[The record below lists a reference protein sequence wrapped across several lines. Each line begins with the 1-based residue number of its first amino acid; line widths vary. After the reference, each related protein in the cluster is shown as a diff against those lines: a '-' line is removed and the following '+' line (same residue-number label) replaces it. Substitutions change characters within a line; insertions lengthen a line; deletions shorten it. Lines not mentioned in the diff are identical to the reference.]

1 MNNRLYKY
9 YPEDFG
15 ELRVDVLH
23 MDLTFDIYDDRTNVK
38 SILRVRTKDEPIEK
52 LELNCKDLEVRAV
65 SCFQSEVSYRL
76 RKDEAILEIS
86 FRDVIPPHTEI
97 AVITDTVCRPTK
109 NILEGL
115 YYDETPAGA
124 PPQQITQCQQW
135 GFQRIVPCI
144 DDMTAKC
151 TYRTTIIADSRYT
164 NLITNGDVAVERQ
177 TIKPGRDKIVYDNSV
192 TPMATYLFFLG
203 AGTYATFK
211 REFEY
216 PDGGTFTLELLVPP
230 DSDSRAAE
238 KALDVLHDCVMWV
251 YVFTGPEQF
260 DKDKL
265 PARQLIWDLVRRRE
279 KLKTETKPESGQEGE
294 REGEEIVKIRKELT
308 RLIKNITLGYR
319 YTGTVYREIG
329 MQNSDF
335 GGMENVGNTTITT
348 NRIMPFPQIT
358 DPAFE
363 YMIRVK
369 VHEYY
374 HNQNGSEVTGRSPFE
389 IWLNE
394 AVTVHVEEQYHAF
407 LFGEDYQ
414 RLQRVL
420 DLLAPASGT
429 FALDS
434 GAASMP
440 IIPDGFNDPNDLI
453 TSVTYVKSPEYV
465 RMVESL
471 IGKDTFVRGLDR
483 YFKKF
488 QHSNASTQDWI
499 EAMEEESGVPLKEMS
514 ETWLKQ
520 TRFPVVEV
528 SAEYD
533 KPTRKFTFFIKQQFP
548 AGGKPWE
555 FPFRAALVDEN
566 GNDIAEVLEK
576 ISGETAEI
584 VIENVDTPSFLSL
597 NRGYSFYGK
606 LVYKASPEEL
616 LIQVR
621 KDSDIVGRFT
631 AFYTFVDREKLRL
644 LKVPGAVPSEDFV
657 ELYYRLLNDRQLLE
671 RAGGQFLTIFESVE
685 DKDYAHHYQALYDV
699 KQKLLKA
706 VAGKYRSSLI
716 SAYNF
721 FENASVPRDGSLEET
736 ARVIKSRQAK
746 NICLGVLA
754 ALDAPDI
761 HSLIKQQFESAIC
774 ATDRLS
780 AFAAYLNSSAPDKIE
795 VLRAFEAESKKNL
808 IAWEAFLSVIGSN
821 SSVDAVEL
829 VREMERSDAFRIE
842 QTNDQR
848 ALYGSF
854 ARNRKKA
861 LQTEEGRA
869 LFAEILKKLAPVN
882 EYTTVNL
889 LNAFANIDQMEIRYH
904 IPLVE
909 ILADLLAELDP
920 QKYPSVY
927 NRIRKLLLGAPKAVE
942 GYGIEHGKIPALQT
956 ESLEKK

>member
-1 MNNRLYKY
+1 MKNRLYKY

-15 ELRVDVLH
+15 ELTVDVLH
-23 MDLTFDIYDDRTNVK
+23 MDLVFDVYEDRTNVK
-38 SILRVRTKDEPIEK
+38 SVLRIKTRDAPVEK
-52 LELNCKDLEVRAV
+52 LELNCRDLEIRAV
-65 SCFQSEVSYRL
+65 SCIQCEVSYRY
-76 RKDEAILEIS
+76 RKDDAILEID
-86 FRDVIPPHTEI
+86 FRDVIPPHTEV

-151 TYRTTIIADSRYT
+151 TYKTAIIADSRYT
-164 NLITNGDVAVERQ
+164 NLITNGDVVVERH
-177 TIKPGRDKIVYDNSV
+177 TVKPGRDKIVYDNSV

-203 AGTYATFK
+203 VGTYSTFT

-216 PDGGTFTLELLVPP
+216 PDGGTFLLELLVPP
-230 DSDSRAAE
+230 GSNAAAAE
-238 KALDVLHDCVMWV
+238 KALDVLHDSVMWV
-251 YVFTGPEQF
+251 YLFTGPEQF
-260 DKDKL
+260 DEKKL
-265 PARQLIWDLVRRRE
+265 PVRKEILELVRKRE
-279 KLKTETKPESGQEGE
+279 KMKLETKPESTL
-294 REGEEIVKIRKELT
+294 EELEKIRD
-308 RLIKNITLGYR
+308 TLAGLAGTISPGYR

-348 NRIMPFPQIT
+348 NRIMPFPQTT

-369 VHEYY
+369 VHEYH
-374 HNQNGSEVTGRSPFE
+374 HNQNGSEVTGKSPFE

-414 RLQRVL
+414 RLGRVL
-420 DLLAPASGT
+420 ELLAPASGT

-453 TSVTYVKSPEYV
+453 TAVTYVKAPEYV

-488 QHSNASTQDWI
+488 RHSNSTTQDWI
-499 EAMEEESGVPLKEMS
+499 EAMETESGQPLKEMS

-520 TRFPVVEV
+520 TKFPVIEV

-533 KPTRKFTFFIKQQFP
+533 RASRKFTFLLKQKVP
-548 AGGKPWE
+548 EGGKPWE
-555 FPFRAALVDEN
+555 FPFKAALVDEN
-566 GNDIAEVLEK
+566 GNDLAEILERV
-576 ISGETAEI
+576 SGETAEI
-584 VIENVDTPSFLSL
+584 TVENVDMPAFLSL

-606 LVYKASPEEL
+606 LIYRAGQDEL
-616 LIQVR
+616 LMQVR
-621 KDSDIVGRFT
+621 KDTDTIGRFT
-631 AFYTFVDREKLRL
+631 AFYTLVDREKLRL
-644 LKVPGAVPSEDFV
+644 LKNPESRPSEDFV
-657 ELYYRLLNDRQLLE
+657 ELFYRLLNDRQLLE

-685 DKDYAHHYQALYDV
+685 DDEFAHRYQALYEV

-706 VAGKYRSSLI
+706 VAWKYINSVV
-716 SAYNF
+716 SAYRF
-721 FENASVPRDGSLEET
+721 FENSSAPRDATLEET

-746 NICLGVLA
+746 NVCLGILA
-754 ALDAPDI
+754 TLDTPDI
-761 HSLIKQQFESAIC
+761 HAMIKQQFETATC

-795 VLRAFEAESKKNL
+795 VLRVFEVESKQNL
-808 IAWEAFLSVIGSN
+808 VAWEAFLAVIGSN
-821 SSVDAVEL
+821 SSIDAVEL

-854 ARNRKKA
+854 ARNRKKS
-861 LQTEEGRA
+861 LQTEEGRT
-869 LFAEILKKLAPVN
+869 LFAEILRKLTPVN
-882 EYTTVNL
+882 EYSTVNM
-889 LNAFANIDQMEIRYH
+889 LNAFANIDLMEAKYH
-904 IPLVE
+904 TPLVK
-909 ILADLLAELDP
+909 ILADILAELDA
-920 QKYPSVY
+920 QKFPSVY
-927 NRIRKLLLGAPKAVE
+927 NRVRKLLLGAPKAVE
-942 GYGIEHGKIPALQT
+942 AYGIVHGKIPALQP

>member
-15 ELRVDVLH
+15 ELKVDVLH
-23 MDLTFDIYDDRTNVK
+23 MDLGFDVYDDRTNVK
-38 SILRVRTKDEPIEK
+38 SVLRVRTKDEPLET
-52 LELNCKDLEVRAV
+52 LELNCRDLEVRAV
-65 SCFQSEVSYRL
+65 SCFQSEVSYRY
-76 RKDEAILEIS
+76 RKADAVLEIN
-86 FRDVIPPHTEI
+86 FRDAIPPHTEI
-97 AVITDTVCRPTK
+97 AVVTDTVCRPTK

-151 TYRTTIIADSRYT
+151 TYRTTITADSKYT
-164 NLITNGDVAVERQ
+164 NLITNGDVMVQR
-177 TIKPGRDKIVYDNSV
+177 TTVKPGRDRIVYDNSI

-203 AGTYATFK
+203 VGTYATFK

-216 PDGGTFTLELLVPP
+216 PDGRTFMLELLVPP
-230 DSDSRAAE
+230 DSDAKAAE
-238 KALDVLHDCVMWV
+238 KALDILHDCVMWV

-260 DKDKL
+260 DEEKL
-265 PARQLIWDLVRRRE
+265 PARQMLWDLVRRRE
-279 KLKTETKPESGQEGE
+279 KLKMEAKSEPAQE
-294 REGEEIVKIRKELT
+294 EELGKIREKLAE
-308 RLIKNITLGYR
+308 LIKTITPGYE

-407 LFGEDYQ
+407 LFGKDYQ
-414 RLQRVL
+414 RLGRVL

-453 TSVTYVKSPEYV
+453 TAVTYVKSPEYV

-471 IGKDTFVRGLDR
+471 IGKETFARGLDR

-488 QHSNASTQDWI
+488 SHSNASTQDWI
-499 EAMEEESGVPLKEMS
+499 EAMEEESGKPLKEMS

-520 TRFPVVEV
+520 TKFPVVEV

-533 KPTRKFTFFIKQQFP
+533 KLPGKFTFFLKQQFP

-566 GNDIAEVLEK
+566 GKDIVEVLEK

-584 VIENVDTPSFLSL
+584 VIENVDMPAFLSL

-606 LVYKASPEEL
+606 LVYRASQEEL
-616 LIQVR
+616 LMQVR
-621 KDSDIVGRFT
+621 KDSDIIGRFT
-631 AFYTFVDREKLRL
+631 AFYTLVDREKLKL
-644 LKVPGAVPSEDFV
+644 LKAPGLVPSEDFI

-671 RAGGQFLTIFESVE
+671 RVGGQFLTIFESVE
-685 DKDYAHHYQALYDV
+685 DEDFAHHYQALYDV

-706 VAGKYRSSLI
+706 VALKYRNSLI

-721 FENASVPRDGSLEET
+721 YESASVPRDSSLEET

-754 ALDAPDI
+754 TLDTPDI
-761 HSLIKQQFESAIC
+761 HALIKQQFETAAC

-808 IAWEAFLSVIGSN
+808 ITWEAFLSVIGSN
-821 SSVDAVEL
+821 SSIDAVEL
-829 VREMERSDAFRIE
+829 VREMERSDRFRIE

-854 ARNRKKA
+854 ARNRKKS

-869 LFAEILKKLAPVN
+869 LFAEILRKLAPVN

-889 LNAFANIDQMEIRYH
+889 LNAFANIDQMEIKYH
-904 IPLVE
+904 TPLVK
-909 ILADLLAELDP
+909 ILAGLLEELDP
-920 QKYPSVY
+920 QKFPSVY

-942 GYGIEHGKIPALQT
+942 AYGIEHGKIPSLQP
-956 ESLEKK
+956 ESDEKK

>member
-1 MNNRLYKY
+1 MKNRLYKY

-15 ELRVDVLH
+15 ELTVDVVH
-23 MDLTFDIYDDRTNVK
+23 MNLVFDVYDDRTNVK
-38 SILRVRTKDEPIEK
+38 SILRVRTKDAPLEK
-52 LELNCKDLEVRAV
+52 LELNCRDLEVRAV
-65 SCFQSEVSYRL
+65 SCIQYEVSYKYRQ
-76 RKDEAILEIS
+76 DDAILEIN
-86 FRDVIPPHTEI
+86 FMDVIPPHTDI
-97 AVITDTVCRPTK
+97 AVVTDTVCRPTK

-135 GFQRIVPCI
+135 GFQKIVPCI
-144 DDMTAKC
+144 DDMCAKC

-164 NLITNGDVAVERQ
+164 NLITNGDVAVGRQ
-177 TIKPGRDKIVYDNSV
+177 TVKPGRDKIIYDNSV

-203 AGTYATFK
+203 VGTYATFT

-216 PDGGTFTLELLVPP
+216 PDGETFMLELLVPP
-230 DSDSRAAE
+230 GSSEDAAE
-238 KALDVLHDCVMWV
+238 KALDILHDSVMWV
-251 YVFTGPEQF
+251 YIFTGPEQF
-260 DKDKL
+260 NEAKL
-265 PARQLIWDLVRRRE
+265 PV
-279 KLKTETKPESGQEGE
+279 
-294 REGEEIVKIRKELT
+294 RKELWELV
-308 RLIKNITLGYR
+308 RKREKMKLEAKSESPLEKELRAVRDKLAKLNSAITSGYK

-348 NRIMPFPQIT
+348 NRIMPYQQIT

-374 HNQNGSEVTGRSPFE
+374 HNQNGSEVTGKSPFE

-394 AVTVHVEEQYHAF
+394 AVTVHVEEQYYAF
-407 LFGEDYQ
+407 LFGEDYE
-414 RLQRVL
+414 RLGRVL

-434 GAASMP
+434 GASSMP

-453 TSVTYVKSPEYV
+453 TSVTYVKAPEYV
-465 RMVESL
+465 RMVETL

-488 QHSNASTQDWI
+488 SHSNAATQDWI
-499 EAMEEESGVPLKEMS
+499 EAMEEESGQPLKEMA

-520 TRFPVVEV
+520 TKFPVVEV

-533 KPTRKFTFFIKQQFP
+533 KPSRKFTFFLKQQFP

-555 FPFRAALVDEN
+555 FPFKAALVDEN
-566 GNDIAEVLEK
+566 GNDLAEVLERV
-576 ISGETAEI
+576 SGETAEI
-584 VIENVDTPSFLSL
+584 IVENVDMPSFLSL

-606 LVYKASPEEL
+606 LIYRANQEEL
-616 LIQVR
+616 LLQVR
-621 KDSDIVGRFT
+621 KDSDITGRFT
-631 AFYTFVDREKLRL
+631 AFYTLVDREKLRL
-644 LKVPGAVPSEDFV
+644 LKVPGSAPSEDFI
-657 ELYYRLLNDRQLLE
+657 ELYYRLFNDRQLLE

-685 DKDYAHHYQALYDV
+685 DEEFSHHYQELYDV

-706 VAGKYRSSLI
+706 VAWKYRNSLI
-716 SAYNF
+716 STYNF
-721 FENASVPRDGSLEET
+721 FENASVPGDASLEET
-736 ARVIKSRQAK
+736 ARVIKGRQAK
-746 NICLGVLA
+746 NVCLGVLA
-754 ALDAPDI
+754 TLDTPDI
-761 HSLIKQQFESAIC
+761 HALIKQQFETATC

-795 VLRAFEAESKKNL
+795 VLRAFEAESKQNL
-808 IAWEAFLSVIGSN
+808 ISWEAFLAVIGNN

-829 VREMERSDAFRIE
+829 IREMERSAAFRIE

-854 ARNRKKA
+854 ARNRKKS
-861 LQTEEGRA
+861 LQTEEGRT
-869 LFAEILKKLAPVN
+869 LFAEILKKLAVVN
-882 EYTTVNL
+882 EYSTVNM
-889 LNAFANIDQMEIRYH
+889 LNAFANIDQMESKYH
-904 IPLVE
+904 IPLVK
-909 ILADLLAELDP
+909 ILADLLSELDS
-920 QKYPSVY
+920 QKFPSVY
-927 NRIRKLLLGAPKAVE
+927 NRIRKLLLGAPKAVKT
-942 GYGIEHGKIPALQT
+942 YGIEHGEIKALQP
-956 ESLEKK
+956 EKPVHK

>member
-1 MNNRLYKY
+1 MKSRLYKY

-15 ELRVDVLH
+15 ELKVDVLH
-23 MDLTFDIYDDRTNVK
+23 MDLVFDIYDDRTNVK
-38 SILRVRTKDEPIEK
+38 SVLRVRTKDEAIER
-52 LELNCKDLEVRAV
+52 LELNCRDLEIRAV
-65 SCFQSEVSYRL
+65 SCIQSEVSYRY
-76 RKDEAILEIS
+76 RKDDAILEIN
-86 FRDVIPPHTEI
+86 FRDVIPAHTEI
-97 AVITDTVCRPTK
+97 AVVTDTVCRPTK
-109 NILEGL
+109 HILEGL

-164 NLITNGDVAVERQ
+164 NMITNGDVAVERH
-177 TIKPGRDKIVYDNSV
+177 TVKPGRDRIVYENCV

-203 AGTYATFK
+203 VGTYATFK

-216 PDGGTFTLELLVPP
+216 PDGDTFMLELLVPP
-230 DSDSRAAE
+230 DSDAWAAE
-238 KALDVLHDCVMWV
+238 KALDILHDCVMWV
-251 YVFTGPEQF
+251 YLFTGPEQF
-260 DKDKL
+260 DGGRL
-265 PARQLIWDLVRRRE
+265 AL
-279 KLKTETKPESGQEGE
+279 
-294 REGEEIVKIRKELT
+294 RKELWELVRKRERMKLEANT
-308 RLIKNITLGYR
+308 GTTLEELRKVREELAEMVKAIVPGYK

-394 AVTVHVEEQYHAF
+394 AVTVHVEEHYHAF

-414 RLQRVL
+414 RLARVL

-453 TSVTYVKSPEYV
+453 TAVTYVKSPEYV
-465 RMVESL
+465 RMVENL

-488 QHSNASTQDWI
+488 QHSNASTQDWL
-499 EAMEEESGVPLKEMS
+499 EAMEEESEKPLKEMS
-514 ETWLKQ
+514 ETWLRQ
-520 TRFPVVEV
+520 TKFPVVEV

-533 KPTRKFTFFIKQQFP
+533 RPSRRFTFFLKQHFP
-548 AGGKPWE
+548 DGGKPWE

-566 GNDIAEVLEK
+566 GKDLAEVLERV
-576 ISGETAEI
+576 SGETAEI
-584 VIENVDTPSFLSL
+584 IIENVDMPAFLSL

-606 LVYKASPEEL
+606 IIYRASQEEL
-616 LIQVR
+616 LLQVR
-621 KDSDIVGRFT
+621 KDSDIIGRFT

-644 LKVPGAVPSEDFV
+644 LKVPGAAPSDDFV

-685 DKDYAHHYQALYDV
+685 DEEFAHRYQALYDV
-699 KQKLLKA
+699 KQKLQKA
-706 VAGKYRSSLI
+706 VAWKYRSSLI
-716 SAYNF
+716 SAYHF
-721 FENASVPRDGSLEET
+721 FENASVPKDASPEEA

-754 ALDAPDI
+754 TLDTPDI
-761 HSLIKQQFESAIC
+761 HALIKQQFETATC

-780 AFAAYLNSSAPDKIE
+780 AFAAYLNSSAPDKIG
-795 VLRAFEAESKKNL
+795 VLRAFEAESKQNL
-808 IAWEAFLSVIGSN
+808 VAWEAFLAVIGNN

-829 VREMERSDAFRIE
+829 VREMERSEAFRIE

-854 ARNRKKA
+854 ARNRKKS

-869 LFAEILKKLAPVN
+869 LFAEILRKLAPVN
-882 EYTTVNL
+882 EYSTVNL
-889 LNAFANIDQMEIRYH
+889 LNAFANIDQMEVKYH
-904 IPLVE
+904 IPLVK
-909 ILADLLAELDP
+909 ILADLLGELDF
-920 QKYPSVY
+920 QKFPSIY
-927 NRIRKLLLGAPKAVE
+927 NRIRKLLLGAPKAVKAYE
-942 GYGIEHGKIPALQT
+942 VEHGEIQALQ
-956 ESLEKK
+956 S

>member
-15 ELRVDVLH
+15 ELTVDVLH
-23 MDLTFDIYDDRTNVK
+23 MDMVFDVYDDRTNVK
-38 SILRVRTKDEPIEK
+38 SVLRVRTKDSPIEK
-52 LELNCKDLEVRAV
+52 LELNCKDLEIRAV
-65 SCFQSEVSYRL
+65 SCFQSEVSYRY
-76 RKDEAILEIS
+76 RTDDAILEIN

-97 AVITDTVCRPTK
+97 AVITDTVCRPTR

-164 NLITNGDVAVERQ
+164 NLITNGDVAVERS
-177 TIKPGRDKIVYDNSV
+177 TVKPGRDKIVYDNSV

-203 AGTYATFK
+203 VGTYATFK

-230 DSDSRAAE
+230 DSDPRAAE
-238 KALDVLHDCVMWV
+238 KTLDILHDCVMWV

-260 DKDKL
+260 DEDKL
-265 PARQLIWDLVRRRE
+265 PARQLIWNLVKRRE
-279 KLKTETKPESGQEGE
+279 KLKMEANPESGQED
-294 REGEEIVKIRKELT
+294 EGEELGKIRAELA
-308 RLIKNITLGYR
+308 RLVKTITPGYK

-363 YMIRVK
+363 YMIKVK

-414 RLQRVL
+414 RLDRVL
-420 DLLAPASGT
+420 ELLAPASGT

-453 TSVTYVKSPEYV
+453 TAVTYVKSPEYV

-499 EAMEEESGVPLKEMS
+499 EVMEEESGVPLKEMS

-520 TRFPVVEV
+520 TKFPVVEV

-533 KPTRKFTFFIKQQFP
+533 KPTRKFTFFLKQHFP

-555 FPFRAALVDEN
+555 FPFKAALVDEN
-566 GNDIAEVLEK
+566 GKDIAEVLER

-584 VIENVDTPSFLSL
+584 VIENVDLPSFLSL

-606 LVYKASPEEL
+606 LVYRASQEEL
-616 LIQVR
+616 LMQVR
-621 KDSDIVGRFT
+621 KDSDIAGRFT

-644 LKVPGAVPSEDFV
+644 LKVPGSAPSEDFV

-671 RAGGQFLTIFESVE
+671 KAGGQFLTIFESVE
-685 DKDYAHHYQALYDV
+685 DPEYAHHYQELYDV
-699 KQKLLKA
+699 KQELLKA
-706 VAGKYRSSLI
+706 VAWKYRSSLI
-716 SAYNF
+716 SAYRF
-721 FENASVPRDGSLEET
+721 FENASVPRDGSLEEI

-746 NICLGVLA
+746 NTCLGVLA
-754 ALDAPDI
+754 TLDTPDI
-761 HSLIKQQFESAIC
+761 HALIKQQFDTAAC

-854 ARNRKKA
+854 ARNRKKS
-861 LQTEEGRA
+861 LQTEDGRA
-869 LFAEILKKLAPVN
+869 LFAEILRKLAPVN
-882 EYTTVNL
+882 EYSTVNM

-904 IPLVE
+904 IPLVK
-909 ILADLLAELDP
+909 ILADLLEELDP
-920 QKYPSVY
+920 QKCPSVY

-956 ESLEKK
+956 ENQEKK

>member
-23 MDLTFDIYDDRTNVK
+23 MDLGFDIYDDRTNVK
-38 SILRVRTKDEPIEK
+38 SLLRVRTKDEPLEK
-52 LELNCKDLEVRAV
+52 LELNCRDLEIRAV
-65 SCFQSEVSYRL
+65 SCLQSEVSYRY
-76 RKDEAILEIS
+76 RKDDAVLEIN

-151 TYRTTIIADSRYT
+151 TYRTTITADSRYT
-164 NLITNGDVAVERQ
+164 NLITNGDVLVQR
-177 TIKPGRDKIVYDNSV
+177 TTVKPGRDRIVYDNSV

-216 PDGGTFTLELLVPP
+216 PDGRTFMLELLVPP
-230 DSDSRAAE
+230 DSDARAAE
-238 KALDVLHDCVMWV
+238 KALDILHDCVMWV
-251 YVFTGPEQF
+251 YIFTGPEQF
-260 DKDKL
+260 DEDKL
-265 PARQLIWDLVRRRE
+265 PARQMLWDLVRRRE
-279 KLKTETKPESGQEGE
+279 KLKIEAKPEPGQD
-294 REGEEIVKIRKELT
+294 EELGKIREKLAGLVKT
-308 RLIKNITLGYR
+308 ITPGYK

-414 RLQRVL
+414 RLGRVL
-420 DLLAPASGT
+420 ELLAPASGT

-453 TSVTYVKSPEYV
+453 TAVTYVKSPEYV

-471 IGKDTFVRGLDR
+471 IGKETFARGLDR

-488 QHSNASTQDWI
+488 SHSNASTRDLI
-499 EAMEEESGVPLKEMS
+499 EAMEEESRVPLKEMS

-533 KPTRKFTFFIKQQFP
+533 KPSRKFTFFLKQHFP
-548 AGGKPWE
+548 IGGKPWE

-566 GNDIAEVLEK
+566 GKDLAEVLER
-576 ISGETAEI
+576 ISGENAEI
-584 VIENVDTPSFLSL
+584 VIENVDMPAFLSL

-606 LVYKASPEEL
+606 LVYKTSQEEL

-621 KDSDIVGRFT
+621 KDSDIIGRFT
-631 AFYTFVDREKLRL
+631 AFYTLVDREKLRL
-644 LKVPGAVPSEDFV
+644 LKVPNAVPSEDFV

-685 DKDYAHHYQALYDV
+685 DPGYAHHYQALYDV

-706 VAGKYRSSLI
+706 VAWKYRSSLI

-721 FENASVPRDGSLEET
+721 FENASVSRDSSLEET

-754 ALDAPDI
+754 ALDTPDI
-761 HSLIKQQFESAIC
+761 HALIKQQFETAAC
-774 ATDRLS
+774 TTDRLS

-808 IAWEAFLSVIGSN
+808 IAWEAFLSVIGNN

-854 ARNRKKA
+854 ARNRKKS

-869 LFAEILKKLAPVN
+869 LFAEILRKLAPVN

-909 ILADLLAELDP
+909 ILAGLLEELDP
-920 QKYPSVY
+920 QKFPSVY

-942 GYGIEHGKIPALQT
+942 AYGIEHGKIQALQ
-956 ESLEKK
+956 S

>member
-1 MNNRLYKY
+1 MKNRLYKY

-15 ELRVDVLH
+15 ELTVDVLH
-23 MDLTFDIYDDRTNVK
+23 MNLVFEVYDDKTNVK
-38 SILRVRTKDEPIEK
+38 SLLRVRTKDAPIET
-52 LELNCKDLEVRAV
+52 LELNCRDLEIRAV
-65 SCFQSEVSYRL
+65 SCIQSEVSYRY
-76 RKDEAILEIS
+76 RQDDAILEIN

-97 AVITDTVCRPTK
+97 AVVTDTVCRPTK
-109 NILEGL
+109 NVLEGL

-144 DDMTAKC
+144 DDMCAKC

-164 NLITNGDVAVERQ
+164 NLITNGDVVVARHTV
-177 TIKPGRDKIVYDNSV
+177 KPGRDKIVYDNSV
-192 TPMATYLFFLG
+192 TPMAPYLFFLG
-203 AGTYATFK
+203 VGTYATFS

-216 PDGGTFTLELLVPP
+216 PDGDTFMLELLVPP
-230 DSDSRAAE
+230 GSNAEAAE
-238 KALDVLHDCVMWV
+238 KALDILHDSAMWV
-251 YVFTGPEQF
+251 YLFTGAEQF
-260 DKDKL
+260 DEDKL
-265 PARQLIWDLVRRRE
+265 L
-279 KLKTETKPESGQEGE
+279 
-294 REGEEIVKIRKELT
+294 IRKELWELV
-308 RLIKNITLGYR
+308 RKREKIKLDAKSESPLEEELLKVRGELAELNGAITPGYK

-348 NRIMPFPQIT
+348 NRIMPSRQIT

-374 HNQNGSEVTGRSPFE
+374 HNQNGSEVTGKSPFE

-414 RLQRVL
+414 RIGRLL
-420 DLLAPASGT
+420 DLFAPASGT

-453 TSVTYVKSPEYV
+453 TAVTYVKSPEYV
-465 RMVESL
+465 RMVETL

-488 QHSNASTQDWI
+488 SHSNAATQDWI
-499 EAMEEESGVPLKEMS
+499 EAMEEESGQPLKEMA

-520 TRFPVVEV
+520 TKFPVVEV

-533 KPTRKFTFFIKQQFP
+533 LPSRKFTFFLKQQVP

-555 FPFRAALVDEN
+555 FPFKAALVDEN
-566 GNDIAEVLEK
+566 GNDLAEVLER

-584 VIENVDTPSFLSL
+584 TVENVDMPSFLSL
-597 NRGYSFYGK
+597 NRESSFYGK
-606 LVYKASPEEL
+606 LVYRASQEEL
-616 LIQVR
+616 LLQVR
-621 KDSDIVGRFT
+621 KDSDITGRFT
-631 AFYTFVDREKLRL
+631 AFYTLVDREKLRL
-644 LKVPGAVPSEDFV
+644 LKVPGAAPSEDFI
-657 ELYYRLLNDRQLLE
+657 ELYYRLFNDRQLLE
-671 RAGGQFLTIFESVE
+671 RAGGQFLAIFESVE
-685 DKDYAHHYQALYDV
+685 DEEFAHHYQALFDV
-699 KQKLLKA
+699 KKTLLQA
-706 VAGKYRSSLI
+706 VAWKYRNSLI
-716 SAYNF
+716 SSYHF
-721 FENASVPRDGSLEET
+721 FENTSVSRDASLEES

-746 NICLGVLA
+746 NVCLGVLA
-754 ALDAPDI
+754 TLDTPDI
-761 HSLIKQQFESAIC
+761 HALIKQQFETAAC

-795 VLRAFEAESKKNL
+795 VLRAFEAESKQNL
-808 IAWEAFLSVIGSN
+808 VAWETFLAVIGNN
-821 SSVDAVEL
+821 SSIDAVEL
-829 VREMERSDAFRIE
+829 VREMERSPAFRIE

-854 ARNRKKA
+854 ARNRKKS

-869 LFAEILKKLAPVN
+869 LFAEILTKLASVN
-882 EYTTVNL
+882 EFSTVNM
-889 LNAFANIDQMEIRYH
+889 LNAFANIDQMESKYH
-904 IPLVE
+904 IPLVK
-909 ILADLLAELDP
+909 ILADLLGELDS
-920 QKYPSVY
+920 QKFPSVY
-927 NRIRKLLLGAPKAVE
+927 NRIRKLLLGAPKAVKT
-942 GYGIEHGKIPALQT
+942 YGIEHGEIKALK
-956 ESLEKK
+956 SEKPETK